1 MSVVHIHLRIVQV
14 PLLKLSFFPDLK
26 WQQFFECSFYF
37 IHKVGDIKDLA
48 GFQIISKQF
57 LQNTAIHCRTKGN
70 TMDTVIRGCKCIFR
84 RRGWSCDEV
93 SVIRHQISQIKFH
106 CSPDKR
112 KGFFSQ
118 KLSVQCIT
126 VMLPQMTAEPPRAH
140 RPHRVGTGIFI
151 LPEISDRAGMSPDI
165 HIMMAHPS
173 IQMIDFFCC
182 LFSMR
187 GSPFNQ
193 IEQRLMAVA

>member
-1 MSVVHIHLRIVQV
+1 
-14 PLLKLSFFPDLK
+14 
-26 WQQFFECSFYF
+26 
-37 IHKVGDIKDLA
+37 
-48 GFQIISKQF
+48 
-57 LQNTAIHCRTKGN
+57 
-70 TMDTVIRGCKCIFR
+70 MDTVIRGCKCIFR

-126 VMLPQMTAEPPRAH
+126 VMLPQMTAEPPGAH

-151 LPEISDRAGMSPDI
+151 LPEISDRAWNVPRYPHYDGSPI
-165 HIMMAHPS
+165 HPDDRLLLLSFFRCEAVRS
-173 IQMIDFFCC
+173 IRSNSDSWQSLKFAFFCHPIIHFC
-182 LFSMR
+182 IDIYRIVAAPRSSQVMVPDSLQVCTLCTRFR
-187 GSPFNQ
+187 GRDHKITNGHSETF
-193 IEQRLMAVA
+193 LL